1 MTSASPWAIFPYLC
15 LPWKQAVARGALIKN
30 ILLYLLTLSVLGIS
44 PLSCQSS
51 LWILFLWILSI
62 ISLSCSF
69 KHWSGLS
76 TAHFSLRLH
85 HPTTS
90 ITILSVYVLFLSD
103 VLSNPSVMLVYSQLC
118 VVWLHRLQ
126 PFFISLWLCSVVNW
140 VYKVRYYYVINT
152 FIVSVRFWPAVVDK
166 CWRFSG
172 KFECVGF
179 LSERYWVEFI
189 KQIFCDDHA
198 SWDIS
203 RKQNSAGAE
212 RESLPRLTHRALI
225 TVI

>member
-1 MTSASPWAIFPYLC
+1 MLHHEQFFPSLC
-15 LPWKQAVARGALIKN
+15 HPWKQAVARGALIKN
-30 ILLYLLTLSVLGIS
+30 ILLYLSTLSVLGIG

-51 LWILFLWILSI
+51 LRFLFLWIHSM

-90 ITILSVYVLFLSD
+90 ITTLSVYVLFLSD
-103 VLSNPSVMLVYSQLC
+103 VLSNPSVMLVYSRLC

-126 PFFISLWLCSVVNW
+126 PFFISLWLCSVINW
-140 VYKVRYYYVINT
+140 VYKVRYYVINT
-152 FIVSVRFWPAVVDK
+152 FIASVKFWPAAVDK
-166 CWRFSG
+166 CWWFSG
-172 KFECVGF
+172 KLDCVGF
-179 LSERYWVEFI
+179 LSERYWDESI

-203 RKQNSAGAE
+203 RKPNSAGAE
-212 RESLPRLTHRALI
+212 RGSLPRLTQRALI